1 MRESKLKMLPYQVAS
16 FKDRSRFK
24 VLMWSRGARKTFTVT
39 LEIVADCFRTEAQGR
54 RATWVILSRG
64 ERQAKEAIEEAKRH
78 CNAYLMMSSEII
90 QSELISEDGLR
101 RFTQMEIRFLNGSRI
116 IALPAN
122 PDTARGYSANIFLD
136 EFCIHERDEEIWRA
150 LLPVLRGRFRVIV
163 ASTPK
168 GGRSR
173 KFYQIIND
181 KEIHKNTGKPLWS
194 KHVIDVYEAVR
205 QGLPLDIDTERKA
218 MGDPDGWAQEFE
230 LQWLDEASA
239 WLPFELL
246 ATCEDNQ
253 AGDPTA
259 YAGGICYLGNDI
271 ARRNDLWVAWVLE
284 RVGDVLWTRE
294 VSVLRRATFAEQDA
308 EIDRLM
314 NHYRVVKLT
323 ADQTGMGE
331 RSVETYQSKY
341 GRSKVE
347 GILFTNQNKQGL
359 ALLGKAAFENRSV
372 RVPDSPEVRDDLY
385 KLKRSVTAAGSIRF
399 DAERDESGHADRAWA
414 LFLALNAASQGEIS
428 LEYQG
433 VRRGESSPRRPSIGT
448 KTELLGY

>member
-1 MRESKLKMLPYQVAS
+1 MSAIELLPYQVDF

-24 VLMWSRGARKTFTVT
+24 AAMWSRGARKTFTVT
-39 LEIVADCFRTEAQGR
+39 LEIINDCFEQEAVGKRT
-54 RATWVILSRG
+54 TWVILSRG
-64 ERQAKEAIEEAKRH
+64 ERQALEAITEAKRH
-78 CNAYLMMSSEII
+78 AEAYLMMAGAIEESEFV
-90 QSELISEDGLR
+90 STDGKR
-101 RFTQMEIRFLNGSRI
+101 RFTQFEIRFAKGSRI

-173 KFYQIIND
+173 KFYQIMHDESGI
-181 KEIHKNTGKPLWS
+181 WS
-194 KHVIDVYEAVR
+194 KHTIDVYEAVR

-259 YAGGICYLGNDI
+259 YAGGVCYLGNDI

-314 NHYRVVKLT
+314 KHYRIVKLT

-331 RSVETYQSKY
+331 RSVETYQSRY

-347 GILFTNQNKQGL
+347 GILFTSQNKQGL

-433 VRRGESSPRRPSIGT
+433 LKRGESSPRRPSIGT
-448 KTELLGY
+448 KTELFGY

>member
-1 MRESKLKMLPYQVAS
+1 MSAIELISYQVKC

-24 VLMWSRGARKTFTVT
+24 ALMWCRGARKTFTVT
-39 LEIVADCFRTEAQGR
+39 LEIVDECFELESVGKRT
-54 RATWVILSRG
+54 TWVILSRG
-64 ERQAKEAIEEAKRH
+64 ERQALEAITEAKRH
-78 CNAYLMMSSEII
+78 AEAYLMMAGAIE
-90 QSELISEDGLR
+90 QSEFVSTDGKR
-101 RFTQMEIRFLNGSRI
+101 RFTQFEVRFAKGSRI

-173 KFYQIIND
+173 KFYQIMHDESGI
-181 KEIHKNTGKPLWS
+181 WS
-194 KHVIDVYEAVR
+194 KHTIDVYEAVR

-246 ATCEDNQ
+246 ATCEDDQ

-259 YAGGICYLGNDI
+259 YAGGVCYLGNDI

-314 NHYRVVKLT
+314 KRYRVVKLT

-331 RSVETYQSKY
+331 RSVETYQGKY

-399 DAERDESGHADRAWA
+399 DAERDEAGHADRAWA

-433 VRRGESSPRRPSIGT
+433 VRRGDTSPRRPSIGT
-448 KTELLGY
+448 KTDLLGY

>member
-1 MRESKLKMLPYQVAS
+1 MSAIELLPYQVDF

-24 VLMWSRGARKTFTVT
+24 AAMWSRGARKTFTVT
-39 LEIVADCFRTEAQGR
+39 LEIIDDCFEQEAVGKRT
-54 RATWVILSRG
+54 TWVILSRG
-64 ERQAKEAIEEAKRH
+64 ERQALEAITEAKRH
-78 CNAYLMMSSEII
+78 AEAYLMMAGAIEESEFV
-90 QSELISEDGLR
+90 STDGKR
-101 RFTQMEIRFLNGSRI
+101 RFTQFEIRFAKGSRI

-173 KFYQIIND
+173 KFYQIMHDESGI
-181 KEIHKNTGKPLWS
+181 WS
-194 KHVIDVYEAVR
+194 KHTIDVYEAVR

-314 NHYRVVKLT
+314 NRYRVVKLT

-331 RSVETYQSKY
+331 RSVETYQGKY

-433 VRRGESSPRRPSIGT
+433 VKRGESSPRRPSIGT
-448 KTELLGY
+448 KTELWGY

>member
-1 MRESKLKMLPYQVAS
+1 MSAIKLIPYQVKC

-24 VLMWSRGARKTFTVT
+24 ALMWCRGARKTFTVT
-39 LEIVADCFRTEAQGR
+39 LEIVDECFELEAVKKRT
-54 RATWVILSRG
+54 TWVILSRG
-64 ERQAKEAIEEAKRH
+64 ERQALEAITEAKRH
-78 CNAYLMMSSEII
+78 AEAYLMMAGSIE
-90 QSELISEDGLR
+90 QSEFVSTDGKR
-101 RFTQMEIRFLNGSRI
+101 RFTQFEVRFAKGSRI

-173 KFYQIIND
+173 KFYQIMHDESGI
-181 KEIHKNTGKPLWS
+181 WS
-194 KHVIDVYEAVR
+194 KHTIDVYEAVR

-314 NHYRVVKLT
+314 NRYRVVKLT

-331 RSVETYQSKY
+331 RSVEIYQGKY

-433 VRRGESSPRRPSIGT
+433 VKRGESSPRRPSIGT
-448 KTELLGY
+448 KTELWGY

>member
-1 MRESKLKMLPYQVAS
+1 MSAIELLPYQVDF

-24 VLMWSRGARKTFTVT
+24 AAMWSRGARKTFTVT
-39 LEIVADCFRTEAQGR
+39 LEIIDDCFEQEAVGKRT
-54 RATWVILSRG
+54 TWVILSRG
-64 ERQAKEAIEEAKRH
+64 ERQALEAITEAKRH
-78 CNAYLMMSSEII
+78 AEAYLMMAGAIE
-90 QSELISEDGLR
+90 QSEFVSTDGKR
-101 RFTQMEIRFLNGSRI
+101 RFTQFEIRFAKGSRI

-173 KFYQIIND
+173 KFYQIMHDESGI
-181 KEIHKNTGKPLWS
+181 WS
-194 KHVIDVYEAVR
+194 KHTIDVYEAVR

-314 NHYRVVKLT
+314 KRYRVVKLT

-331 RSVETYQSKY
+331 RSVETYQGKY

-399 DAERDESGHADRAWA
+399 DAERDEAGHADRAWA

-433 VRRGESSPRRPSIGT
+433 VKRGESSPRRPSIGT
-448 KTELLGY
+448 KTELWGY

>member
-1 MRESKLKMLPYQVAS
+1 MSAIELLPYQVDF

-24 VLMWSRGARKTFTVT
+24 AAMWSRGARKTFTVT
-39 LEIVADCFRTEAQGR
+39 LEIIDDCFEQEAVGKRT
-54 RATWVILSRG
+54 TWVILSRG
-64 ERQAKEAIEEAKRH
+64 ERQALEAITEAKRH
-78 CNAYLMMSSEII
+78 AEAYLMMAGAIE
-90 QSELISEDGLR
+90 QSEFVSTDGKR
-101 RFTQMEIRFLNGSRI
+101 RFTQFEIRFAKGSRI

-173 KFYQIIND
+173 KFYQIMHDESGI
-181 KEIHKNTGKPLWS
+181 WS
-194 KHVIDVYEAVR
+194 KHTIDVYEAVR

-259 YAGGICYLGNDI
+259 YAGGVCYLGNDI

-314 NHYRVVKLT
+314 NRYRVVKLT

-331 RSVETYQSKY
+331 RSVETYQGKY

-399 DAERDESGHADRAWA
+399 DAERDEAGHADRAWA

-433 VRRGESSPRRPSIGT
+433 VKRGESSPRRPSIGT
-448 KTELLGY
+448 KTELWGY

>member
-1 MRESKLKMLPYQVAS
+1 MVEGR
-16 FKDRSRFK
+16 
-24 VLMWSRGARKTFTVT
+24 ARKTFTVT
-39 LEIVADCFRTEAQGR
+39 LEIIDDCFEQEATGKRT
-54 RATWVILSRG
+54 TWVILSRG
-64 ERQAKEAIEEAKRH
+64 ERQALEAITEAKRH
-78 CNAYLMMSSEII
+78 AEAYLMMAGAIE
-90 QSELISEDGLR
+90 QSEFVSTDGKR
-101 RFTQMEIRFLNGSRI
+101 RFTQFEIRFAKGSRI

-173 KFYQIIND
+173 KFYQIMHDESGI
-181 KEIHKNTGKPLWS
+181 WS
-194 KHVIDVYEAVR
+194 KHTIDVYEAVR

-253 AGDPTA
+253 AGDPTE

-314 NHYRVVKLT
+314 KRYRVVKLT

-331 RSVETYQSKY
+331 RSVETYQAKY

-399 DAERDESGHADRAWA
+399 DAERDEAGHADRAWA

-433 VRRGESSPRRPSIGT
+433 VKRGEASPRRPSIGT
-448 KTELLGY
+448 KTELWGY

>member
-1 MRESKLKMLPYQVAS
+1 MIAIELLPYQNDC

-24 VLMWSRGARKTFTVT
+24 ALMWSRGARKTFTVT
-39 LEIVADCFRTEAQGR
+39 LEIIDDCFEQEADGKRT
-54 RATWVILSRG
+54 TWVILSRG
-64 ERQAKEAIEEAKRH
+64 ERQALEAITEAKRH
-78 CNAYLMMSSEII
+78 AEAYLMMGGAIE
-90 QSELISEDGLR
+90 QSEFVSEDGRR
-101 RFTQMEIRFLNGSRI
+101 RFTQFEIRFAKGSRI

-173 KFYQIIND
+173 KFYQIMHDESGI
-181 KEIHKNTGKPLWS
+181 WS
-194 KHVIDVYEAVR
+194 KHTIDVYDAVR
-205 QGLPLDIDTERKA
+205 QGLPLDIETERKA

-246 ATCEDNQ
+246 ATCENTQ
-253 AGDPTA
+253 SGDPSE
-259 YAGGICYLGNDI
+259 YLGGICYIGNDI

-294 VSVLRRATFAEQDA
+294 VSVLRRATFAEQDT

-314 NHYRVVKLT
+314 KRYRVAKLT

-331 RSVETYQSKY
+331 RSVEAYQGKY

-347 GILFTNQNKQGL
+347 GILFTSQNKQGL

-399 DAERDESGHADRAWA
+399 DAERDDAGHADRAWA
-414 LFLALNAASQGEIS
+414 LFLALNAASQGAIT

-433 VRRGESSPRRPSIGT
+433 VKRENFSPQRPSIGT
-448 KTELLGY
+448 KTDLRGY

>member
-1 MRESKLKMLPYQVAS
+1 MVEGR
-16 FKDRSRFK
+16 
-24 VLMWSRGARKTFTVT
+24 ARKTFTVT
-39 LEIVADCFRTEAQGR
+39 LEIIDDCFEQEADGKRT
-54 RATWVILSRG
+54 TWVILSRG
-64 ERQAKEAIEEAKRH
+64 ERQALEAITEAKRH
-78 CNAYLMMSSEII
+78 AEAYLMMAGAIE
-90 QSELISEDGLR
+90 QSEFVSEDGKR
-101 RFTQMEIRFLNGSRI
+101 RFTQFEIRFAKGSRI

-173 KFYQIIND
+173 KFYQIMHDESGI
-181 KEIHKNTGKPLWS
+181 WS
-194 KHVIDVYEAVR
+194 KHTIDVYEAVR
-205 QGLPLDIDTERKA
+205 QGLPLDIETERKA

-246 ATCEDNQ
+246 ATCEDDR
-253 AGDPTA
+253 AGDPTD
-259 YAGGICYLGNDI
+259 YKGGVCYIGNDI

-314 NHYRVVKLT
+314 KRYRVAKLT

-331 RSVETYQSKY
+331 RSVETYQGKY

-347 GILFTNQNKQGL
+347 GILFTSQNKQGL

-385 KLKRSVTAAGSIRF
+385 KLKRSVTSAGSIRF

-414 LFLALNAASQGEIS
+414 LFLALNAASQGGAV

-433 VRRGESSPRRPSIGT
+433 VRREEMAPRRPSIGT
-448 KTELLGY
+448 KTDLRGY

>member
-1 MRESKLKMLPYQVAS
+1 MSAIELLPYQVDF

-24 VLMWSRGARKTFTVT
+24 AAMWSRGARKTFTVT
-39 LEIVADCFRTEAQGR
+39 LEIIDDCFEQEAVGKRT
-54 RATWVILSRG
+54 TWVILSRG
-64 ERQAKEAIEEAKRH
+64 ERQALEAITEAKRH
-78 CNAYLMMSSEII
+78 AEAYLMMAGAIE
-90 QSELISEDGLR
+90 QSEFVSTDGKR
-101 RFTQMEIRFLNGSRI
+101 RFTQFEIRFAKGSRI

-173 KFYQIIND
+173 KFYQIMHDESGI
-181 KEIHKNTGKPLWS
+181 WS
-194 KHVIDVYEAVR
+194 KHTIDVYEAVR

-314 NHYRVVKLT
+314 KRYRVVKLT

-331 RSVETYQSKY
+331 RSVETYQGKY

-372 RVPDSPEVRDDLY
+372 RVPDSPEIRDDLY

-433 VRRGESSPRRPSIGT
+433 VKRGESSPRRPSIGT
-448 KTELLGY
+448 KTDLLGY

>member
-1 MRESKLKMLPYQVAS
+1 MSAIELLPYQVDF

-24 VLMWSRGARKTFTVT
+24 AAMWSRGARKTFTVT
-39 LEIVADCFRTEAQGR
+39 LEIIDDCFEQEAVGKRT
-54 RATWVILSRG
+54 TWVILSRG
-64 ERQAKEAIEEAKRH
+64 ERQALEAITEAKRH
-78 CNAYLMMSSEII
+78 AEAYLMMAGAIE
-90 QSELISEDGLR
+90 QSEFVSTDGKR
-101 RFTQMEIRFLNGSRI
+101 RFTQFEIRFAKGSRI

-173 KFYQIIND
+173 KFYQIMHDESGI
-181 KEIHKNTGKPLWS
+181 WS
-194 KHVIDVYEAVR
+194 KHTIDVYEAVR

-246 ATCEDNQ
+246 ATCEDDQ

-259 YAGGICYLGNDI
+259 YAGGVCYLGNDI

-314 NHYRVVKLT
+314 KRYRVVKLT

-331 RSVETYQSKY
+331 RSVETYQGKY

-433 VRRGESSPRRPSIGT
+433 VKRGESSPRRPSIGT

>member
-1 MRESKLKMLPYQVAS
+1 MSAIELLPYQVDF

-24 VLMWSRGARKTFTVT
+24 AAMWSRGARKTFTVT
-39 LEIVADCFRTEAQGR
+39 LEIIDDCFEQEAVGKRT
-54 RATWVILSRG
+54 TWVILSRG
-64 ERQAKEAIEEAKRH
+64 ERQALEAITEAKRH
-78 CNAYLMMSSEII
+78 AEAYLMMAGAIE
-90 QSELISEDGLR
+90 QSEFVSTDGKR
-101 RFTQMEIRFLNGSRI
+101 RFTQFEVRFAKGSRI

-173 KFYQIIND
+173 KFYQIMHDESGI
-181 KEIHKNTGKPLWS
+181 WS
-194 KHVIDVYEAVR
+194 KHTIDVYEAVR

-314 NHYRVVKLT
+314 KRYRVVKLT

-331 RSVETYQSKY
+331 RSVETYQGKY

-399 DAERDESGHADRAWA
+399 DAERDEAGHADRAWA

-433 VRRGESSPRRPSIGT
+433 VKRGESSPRRPSIGT
-448 KTELLGY
+448 KTELWGY

>member
-1 MRESKLKMLPYQVAS
+1 MSAIKLIPYQVKC

-24 VLMWSRGARKTFTVT
+24 ALMWCRGARKTFTVT
-39 LEIVADCFRTEAQGR
+39 LEIVDECFELEAVKKRT
-54 RATWVILSRG
+54 TWVILSRG
-64 ERQAKEAIEEAKRH
+64 ERQALEAITEAKRH
-78 CNAYLMMSSEII
+78 AEAYLMMAGAIE
-90 QSELISEDGLR
+90 QSEFVSTDGKR
-101 RFTQMEIRFLNGSRI
+101 RFTQFEVRFAKGSRI

-173 KFYQIIND
+173 KFYQIMHDESGI
-181 KEIHKNTGKPLWS
+181 WS
-194 KHVIDVYEAVR
+194 KHTIDVYEAVR

-314 NHYRVVKLT
+314 NRYRVVKLT

-331 RSVETYQSKY
+331 RSVETYQGKY

-433 VRRGESSPRRPSIGT
+433 VKRGESSPRRPSIGT
-448 KTELLGY
+448 KTELWGY

>member
-1 MRESKLKMLPYQVAS
+1 MVEGR
-16 FKDRSRFK
+16 
-24 VLMWSRGARKTFTVT
+24 ARKTFTVT
-39 LEIVADCFRTEAQGR
+39 LEIIDDCFEQEADGKRT
-54 RATWVILSRG
+54 TWVILSRG
-64 ERQAKEAIEEAKRH
+64 ERQALEAITEAKRH
-78 CNAYLMMSSEII
+78 AEAYLMMAGAIE
-90 QSELISEDGLR
+90 QSEFVSEDGKR
-101 RFTQMEIRFLNGSRI
+101 RFTQFEIRFAKGSRI

-173 KFYQIIND
+173 KFYQIMHDESGI
-181 KEIHKNTGKPLWS
+181 WS
-194 KHVIDVYEAVR
+194 KHTIDVYEAVR
-205 QGLPLDIDTERKA
+205 QGLPLDIETERKA

-246 ATCEDNQ
+246 ATCEDDR
-253 AGDPTA
+253 AGDPTD
-259 YAGGICYLGNDI
+259 YKGGVCYIGNDI

-314 NHYRVVKLT
+314 KRYRVAKHT

-331 RSVETYQSKY
+331 RSVETYQGKY

-347 GILFTNQNKQGL
+347 GILFTSQNKQGL

-385 KLKRSVTAAGSIRF
+385 KLKRSVTSAGSIRF

-414 LFLALNAASQGEIS
+414 LFLALNAASQGGAV

-433 VRRGESSPRRPSIGT
+433 VRREEMAPRRPSIGT
-448 KTELLGY
+448 KTDLRGY

>member
-1 MRESKLKMLPYQVAS
+1 MSAIELLPYQVDF

-24 VLMWSRGARKTFTVT
+24 AAMWSRGARKTFTVT
-39 LEIVADCFRTEAQGR
+39 LEIIDDCFEQEAVGKRT
-54 RATWVILSRG
+54 TWVILSRG
-64 ERQAKEAIEEAKRH
+64 ERQALEAITEAKRH
-78 CNAYLMMSSEII
+78 AEAYLMMAGAIE
-90 QSELISEDGLR
+90 QSEFVSTDGKR
-101 RFTQMEIRFLNGSRI
+101 RFTQFEVRFAKGSRI

-173 KFYQIIND
+173 KFYQIMHDESGI
-181 KEIHKNTGKPLWS
+181 WS
-194 KHVIDVYEAVR
+194 KHTIDVYEAVR

-246 ATCEDNQ
+246 ATCEDEQ
-253 AGDPTA
+253 AGEPQN

-284 RVGDVLWTRE
+284 RVGDILWTRE
-294 VSVLRRATFAEQDA
+294 ISVLRRATFAEQDA

-314 NHYRVVKLT
+314 NRYRVVKLT

-399 DAERDESGHADRAWA
+399 DAERDEAGHADRAWA